1 MAEIKLYGIP
11 NCDTTRQAITWLNK
25 KKATYSFHDY
35 KQLGISKQK
44 LEEWCDK
51 AGLETIFNKRSATW
65 KKLPATEQAK
75 SASRTGAIQ
84 LMSENTSII
93 KRPVIEKGKELI
105 VGFKEEQYT
114 KHLK

>member
-11 NCDTTRQAITWLNK
+11 NCDTTRKAIAWLNK
-25 KKATYSFHDY
+25 KQVTFSFHDY

-51 AGLETIFNKRSATW
+51 AGLETIFNKRSTTW
-65 KKLPATEQAK
+65 KELSATEQAK
-75 SASRTGAIQ
+75 AANRTGAIQ
-84 LMSENTSII
+84 LMTKNTSII

-105 VGFKEEQYT
+105 VGFNEEQYN